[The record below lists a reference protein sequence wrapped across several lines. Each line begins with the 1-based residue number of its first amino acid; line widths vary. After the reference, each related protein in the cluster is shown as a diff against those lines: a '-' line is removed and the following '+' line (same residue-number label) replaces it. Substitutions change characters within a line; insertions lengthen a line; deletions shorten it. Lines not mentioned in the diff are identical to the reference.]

1 MGILFQDIRYGF
13 RSLRKAPAFTA
24 IAVLALGLGIGANTA
39 IFSVA
44 DALLLKPLPIP
55 ESERL
60 IVLGEQAPG
69 QSGDDYIGVAPA
81 NFLDWQQQSKSMQ
94 AMTIWM
100 WDSVS
105 LTGEGTPDKAQ
116 GYLVMSNF
124 FSLCGVQPLLGRTF
138 LPDENK
144 PGNEKVIILSHAL
157 WAARFGS
164 DPQIIGRAIHVDGA
178 PVTVVGVMPA
188 SFRFPITADLWMPLA
203 LEPALW
209 ARRDWRAFMAMGKL
223 NSGVPVGNANAE
235 INGIEARLGQT
246 YPSTL
251 LGWHV
256 LVTPLRLFSIGT
268 DAHNYTLILL
278 LAVGFVLLLIC
289 ANIANLQFV
298 RGAGRVKEI
307 AIRSALGASRWR
319 VIRQLLTES
328 ALIALAG
335 AVFGLLFAQWTIRL
349 VFLNMPSDVAK
360 AIAGWDNIHV
370 DFRALAFTMGAAAVA
385 GLLAGLLPA
394 IVTSRIGLNDTLKE
408 GGRSSSAGRVRQRL
422 RSLLVILQVALAVIL
437 LGGGVLLVRA
447 FDHLKNVHRN
457 LRPESL
463 LTMLINLPAERYNK
477 PDKIYGFFD
486 QVMARMSALP
496 GVQGAAATTSLPYG
510 AAHSSHVFSIEGR
523 PWSNPAEAQ
532 NAMSESISPNYFQL
546 LGIPLIRGR
555 EFTDQDTPAAPRVA
569 LISASLARAYWPNEN
584 PIGHRVKFGAADDA
598 RPPWLSIVGVVSDVS
613 MNWQNPENGF
623 MIYSPH
629 RQFARTYSSLIL
641 RTSGRP
647 ESFVSAARSVVFS
660 VDPEQPLM
668 DIKPMEQIIRESTI
682 NIAYVAVMLAALGVL
697 ALALSA
703 LGVYGVMSYS
713 VAESTHEIGIRMA
726 LGALPGNVLR
736 LTVGRG
742 MILAAAGIAIGIPS
756 SFWLA
761 PLLGS
766 YLSGIGP
773 LDPVTLAEAS
783 LVLACVAFIAC
794 WIPAR
799 RAMRVDPLI
808 ALRHE

>member
-55 ESERL
+55 ESEQL

-144 PGNEKVIILSHAL
+144 PGNEKVIVLSHAL

-178 PVTVVGVMPA
+178 PVTVVGVMPE

-209 ARRDWRAFMAMGKL
+209 ARRDWRAFFAMGKL

-235 INGIEARLGQT
+235 INGIEARLGQA

-251 LGWHV
+251 GGWHV

-370 DFRALAFTMGAAAVA
+370 DFRALAFTMAAAAVA

-510 AAHSSHVFSIEGR
+510 TAHSSHVFSIEGR

-742 MILAAAGIAIGIPS
+742 MILTAAGIAIGIPS

-783 LVLACVAFIAC
+783 LVLAGVAFVAC

>member
-55 ESERL
+55 ESEQL

-144 PGNEKVIILSHAL
+144 PGNEKVIVLSHGL

-178 PVTVVGVMPA
+178 PVTVVGVMPE

-209 ARRDWRAFMAMGKL
+209 ARRDWRAFFAMGKL
-223 NSGVPVGNANAE
+223 NSGVSVGNANAE
-235 INGIEARLGQT
+235 INGLEARLGQA

-360 AIAGWDNIHV
+360 AIAGWENIHV
-370 DFRALAFTMGAAAVA
+370 DFRALAFTMAAAAVA

-486 QVMARMSALP
+486 QVMARMSAVP
-496 GVQGAAATTSLPYG
+496 GVQGAAVTTSLPYG
-510 AAHSSHVFSIEGR
+510 TAHSSHVFSIEGR

-569 LISASLARAYWPNEN
+569 LISASLARAYWPSEN

-641 RTSGRP
+641 RTSGRA